1 MTDEQKRRV
10 AVLMGMIA
18 GLHAEGKRLEA
29 EGVEEMDMF
38 CCQMEDT
45 FTVLE
50 PLLSD
55 LTQTEAF
62 AEYR

>member
-1 MTDEQKRRV
+1 
-10 AVLMGMIA
+10 
-18 GLHAEGKRLEA
+18 
-29 EGVEEMDMF
+29 MF